1 MNGVKW
7 RRWAD
12 ASRFVAVIQSG
23 VGFAKAQA
31 ACEAVLDK
39 KPWTVVI
46 ASGFAGALVSSQIG
60 DLVIP
65 EQVVCQDSSLTG
77 SASMVCSTVYRQK
90 ARHTA
95 QLSENTVL
103 SGRLVT
109 VGNIVWLARDK
120 QAIGRAF
127 AADSLDMES
136 AAIGTMAAR
145 QGIPFFVV
153 RSVSDLVDEDLPPDL
168 NLFCRTGTFV
178 QGVLAVAAAPGMW
191 PVFNRLR
198 RQKNVASAKL
208 TQFFESFFSTPEIN
222 V

>member
-1 MNGVKW
+1 M
-7 RRWAD
+7 
-12 ASRFVAVIQSG
+12 
-23 VGFAKAQA
+23 
-31 ACEAVLDK
+31 
-39 KPWTVVI
+39 
-46 ASGFAGALVSSQIG
+46 
-60 DLVIP
+60 
-65 EQVVCQDSSLTG
+65 
-77 SASMVCSTVYRQK
+77 
-90 ARHTA
+90 
-95 QLSENTVL
+95 
-103 SGRLVT
+103 
-109 VGNIVWLARDK
+109 WLARDK